1 MNEDEDIEQYGN
13 KIILNKSF
21 SSIDNTNHD
30 NSHIS
35 DEVLKQEIEHN
46 TSEKQMKNMLICQ
59 GKEIQDLKN

>member
-35 DEVLKQEIEHN
+35 AEVLK
-46 TSEKQMKNMLICQ
+46 
-59 GKEIQDLKN
+59 

>member
-30 NSHIS
+30 NSQHDIS
-35 DEVLKQEIEHN
+35 AEVLK
-46 TSEKQMKNMLICQ
+46 
-59 GKEIQDLKN
+59 